1 MVYHKPVLLSESIEG
16 LNINPEGVYV
26 DVTFGGGGHSRMIL
40 EQLIDGKL
48 FAFDQDV
55 DANDNLLEDKRLKLL
70 NANFRHIKQFLKVEG
85 VQEIDGLLAD
95 LGVSSHQLDVFER
108 GFSTRSIGP
117 LDMRMNSYSEIDA
130 KYVINKYSEKELA
143 NMLFEYGELRES
155 RKIARAIVQKR
166 KESKINNTKQ
176 LIDCIKN
183 IVPEK
188 IKNQFLSRVFQAIR
202 IEVNDEICAL
212 KEMLIAATELLK
224 KGGRLSII
232 SYHSLEDRLAKN
244 IIKKG
249 NLEGKLE
256 KDFYGNP
263 KLMYKSLN
271 KRVII
276 PSDEEIKENSRARSA
291 KLRVAE
297 KI

>member
-1 MVYHKPVLLSESIEG
+1 
-16 LNINPEGVYV
+16 
-26 DVTFGGGGHSRMIL
+26 
-40 EQLIDGKL
+40 
-48 FAFDQDV
+48 
-55 DANDNLLEDKRLKLL
+55 
-70 NANFRHIKQFLKVEG
+70 
-85 VQEIDGLLAD
+85 
-95 LGVSSHQLDVFER
+95 
-108 GFSTRSIGP
+108 
-117 LDMRMNSYSEIDA
+117 MRMNSYSEIDA

-224 KGGRLSII
+224 KGGRLFKYSGMALNQKPYQPTTEDLHKNGKNFPPNFLHK
-232 SYHSLEDRLAKN
+232 SWMDYLYWDVELE
-244 IIKKG
+244 
-249 NLEGKLE
+249 
-256 KDFYGNP
+256 
-263 KLMYKSLN
+263 S
-271 KRVII
+271 
-276 PSDEEIKENSRARSA
+276 
-291 KLRVAE
+291 
-297 KI
+297 